1 MEIDDPQL
9 RQMGI
14 DLRASLAKQLS
25 ATFLLLFKRNFKLQR
40 IVHTTGTFVFCFQM
54 LYLVPKLFN

>member
-25 ATFLLLFKRNFKLQR
+25 VTFLLLSKRNFKLQK
-40 IVHTTGTFVFCFQM
+40 IATGTFVFWFQM

>member
-25 ATFLLLFKRNFKLQR
+25 VTFLLLFKRNFKLQK
-40 IVHTTGTFVFCFQM
+40 IATGTFVFWFQM